1 MGEAE
6 LAAEVTGVMGY
17 CCASKGNKES
27 TIAGKLVA
35 VQLYHEQF
43 VGLSFPLGKPLIRP
57 VKARNQEGARREGY
71 AAESENAT
79 DVGYADKNARKH
91 TLLGGGGKG
100 GMDRLGVVLFSDVAG
115 IRIVC
120 PGKRGSFTV
129 FIVRGGGMWRFS
141 EIMRRWGKA
150 GGRRR
155 IK

>member
-57 VKARNQEGARREGY
+57 VKTRNQEGARREGY

-79 DVGYADKNARKH
+79 DVGYAIPNTHVQWGTGRLFGCAKAWFSVIV
-91 TLLGGGGKG
+91 LGDGYRCGQ
-100 GMDRLGVVLFSDVAG
+100 
-115 IRIVC
+115 
-120 PGKRGSFTV
+120 
-129 FIVRGGGMWRFS
+129 
-141 EIMRRWGKA
+141 
-150 GGRRR
+150 
-155 IK
+155 